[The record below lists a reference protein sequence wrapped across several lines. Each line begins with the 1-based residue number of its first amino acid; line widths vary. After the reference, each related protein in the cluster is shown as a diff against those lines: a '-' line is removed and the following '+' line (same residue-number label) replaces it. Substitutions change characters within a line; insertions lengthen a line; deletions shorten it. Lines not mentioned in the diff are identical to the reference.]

1 MTEFLSRLARLTA
14 IVAVSLS
21 LGGCW
26 STDFGSTGSVASG
39 RATVAQDPTLLVAT
53 TRRPAGDPPQKPWF
67 GTQRAQG
74 LVFAKAQV
82 VPPDT
87 SVTGRITS
95 AVRGDWAVAGVAA
108 VQAEGAA
115 AAFAEAALGRDV
127 LLYVHGY
134 RESFESAS
142 VSTAQLSHGIRFD
155 GATALFT
162 WPSAGTTFNYVGDR
176 EAALWSRDAL
186 EELLLALA
194 NSPSGGRIH
203 IVAHS
208 MGTLLTLE
216 TLRSLR
222 ATGGDAVMSR
232 IASVVMAAPDVDFNL
247 FARTMERLGP
257 DARKITVIS
266 SRNDLALAVSSQIAG
281 GGMRAGAAERERL
294 EALGVRVADASE
306 FAGGLINHDLFLSNA
321 DVQQVVRRAIERAGS

>member
-1 MTEFLSRLARLTA
+1 MVPFPIRPARVAAVAALCLALAGCLT
-14 IVAVSLS
+14 LE
-21 LGGCW
+21 LG
-26 STDFGSTGSVASG
+26 TTGSVVPGA
-39 RATVAQDPTLLVAT
+39 ATVAGDPTLLVAT
-53 TRRPAGDPPQKPWF
+53 TRRPVGDPPQKPWF
-67 GTQRAQG
+67 GAQRARG
-74 LVFAKAQV
+74 LVFAKAQIT
-82 VPPDT
+82 PPDA
-87 SVTGRITS
+87 SVAGRITA
-95 AVRGDWAVAGVAA
+95 AVQGDWAVAA
-108 VQAEGAA
+108 VSAPEQDGAA
-115 AAFAEAALGRDV
+115 NAFAQAALGRDV

-134 RESFESAS
+134 RESFESAAL
-142 VSTAQLSHGIRFD
+142 STARLSHGIGFE

-194 NSPSGGRIH
+194 NSSSAGRIH

-222 ATGGDAVMSR
+222 MTGGDAVMSR
-232 IASVVMAAPDVDFNL
+232 IASVVMAAPDIEFNL
-247 FARTMERLGP
+247 FARTVEKLGP
-257 DARKITVIS
+257 DVGKITVIS
-266 SRNDLALAVSSQIAG
+266 SKNDLALAVSSQLAG
-281 GGMRAGAAERERL
+281 GGTRAGAVERERL

-306 FAGGLINHDLFLSNA
+306 FTGGLVNHDLFLSNA